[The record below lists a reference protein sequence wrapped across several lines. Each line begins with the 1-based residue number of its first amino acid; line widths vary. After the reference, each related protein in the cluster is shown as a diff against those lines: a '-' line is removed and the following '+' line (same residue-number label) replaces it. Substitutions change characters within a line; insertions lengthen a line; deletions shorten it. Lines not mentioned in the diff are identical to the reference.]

1 VTYTPSS
8 TPDPRAHQPD
18 LCSVVCT
25 TYNHAKYARAA
36 IESIVAQDYRPLE
49 IIVID
54 DGSTDDNVA
63 VIEAALSESDV
74 QYTLLTQENTGNV
87 AANINRAL
95 AAATGEFVLA
105 TSLDDLLLPGCISS
119 KMALLLEDQSLVMV
133 ANSSMSEMDM
143 SGNIMRPEVRNPV
156 FGHEMASCQDL
167 LEIEFATAGAFFMQG
182 TVLRADCV
190 EALGGYDEDIAGDD
204 LILRT
209 KLWKHLIS
217 NPALRCIFLREPGF
231 VYRKHE
237 ENLHRNT
244 LRQLHTLI
252 DWRNRFF
259 PERPLPPIAKR
270 RACNYFS
277 ECLAK
282 RDHAALQQALAL
294 DPLMADLYSEY
305 RYSWGYYRRAIKH
318 ALRRILRPTTKQK

>member
-1 VTYTPSS
+1 MTYTPSS

-25 TYNHAKYARAA
+25 TYNHEKYARAA

>member
-1 VTYTPSS
+1 MTHTPSS

-25 TYNHAKYARAA
+25 TYNHEKYARAA

-244 LRQLHTLI
+244 LRQLRTLI

-259 PERPLPPIAKR
+259 PEHPVPTVIER
-270 RACNYFS
+270 RARNYFS
-277 ECLAK
+277 GCLAK
-282 RDHAALQQALAL
+282 RDQEALQQALDL
-294 DPLMADLYSEY
+294 DPLIADLYSSY
-305 RYSWGYYRRAIKH
+305 RYSWGFYRRSIKH
-318 ALRRILRPTTKQK
+318 ALRRSFLPARR

>member
-1 VTYTPSS
+1 MTHTPSS
-8 TPDPRAHQPD
+8 TPNPRAHQPD
-18 LCSVVCT
+18 LCSAVCT
-25 TYNHAKYARAA
+25 TYNHEKYARAA

>member
-1 VTYTPSS
+1 VTHTPSS
-8 TPDPRAHQPD
+8 TPDPHAHQPG

-49 IIVID
+49 IVIID

-63 VIEAALSESDV
+63 VIEAALSESDL

-95 AAATGEFVLA
+95 AAATGEFILA

-119 KMALLLEDQSLVMV
+119 KMPLMLEDHCLVMIG
-133 ANSSMSEMDM
+133 NSTMSEMDM
-143 SGNIMRPEVRNPV
+143 SGKITRAEVRNPI
-156 FGHEMASCQDL
+156 FGHETASCHDL

-244 LRQLHTLI
+244 LRQLRTLI

-259 PERPLPPIAKR
+259 PEHPVPTVIER
-270 RACNYFS
+270 RARNYFS
-277 ECLAK
+277 GCLAK
-282 RDHAALQQALAL
+282 RDQEALQQALDL
-294 DPLMADLYSEY
+294 DPLIADLYSSY
-305 RYSWGYYRRAIKH
+305 RYSWGFYRRSIKH
-318 ALRRILRPTTKQK
+318 ALRRSFLPARR

>member
-1 VTYTPSS
+1 MTNTPSS
-8 TPDPRAHQPD
+8 TPAPLTRQPG

-25 TYNHAKYARAA
+25 TYNHAKYAQAA
-36 IESIVAQDYRPLE
+36 IESIVGQDYRPLE
-49 IIVID
+49 VIVID

-63 VIEAALSESDV
+63 VIEAALSESGV
-74 QYTLLTQENTGNV
+74 KYTLITQENTGNV

-143 SGNIMRPEVRNPV
+143 SGNITRPEVPNPV
-156 FGHEMASCQDL
+156 FGHETASCHDL

-231 VYRKHE
+231 VYRKHG

-244 LRQLHTLI
+244 LRQLRTLI

-259 PERPLPPIAKR
+259 PDRPLPTIAKR

-282 RDHAALQQALAL
+282 RDHAALQEALAL
-294 DPLMADLYSEY
+294 DPLMPGLYSSY
-305 RYSWGYYRRAIKH
+305 RYSWGYYRRSIKH
-318 ALRRILRPTTKQK
+318 VLRRILRPTTKKK

>member
-1 VTYTPSS
+1 VTHTPSS

-25 TYNHAKYARAA
+25 TYNHEKYARAA

-318 ALRRILRPTTKQK
+318 ALRRILRPTTRQK

>member
-1 VTYTPSS
+1 
-8 TPDPRAHQPD
+8 
-18 LCSVVCT
+18 
-25 TYNHAKYARAA
+25 
-36 IESIVAQDYRPLE
+36 VAQDYRPLE
-49 IIVID
+49 IVVID
-54 DGSTDDNVA
+54 DGSTDDNVE
-63 VIEAALSESDV
+63 VIKAALSESDV
-74 QYTLLTQENTGNV
+74 QYTLLTQKNTGNV

-119 KMALLLEDQSLVMV
+119 KMPLMLEDHCLVMV
-133 ANSSMSEMDM
+133 GNSTMSEMDM
-143 SGNIMRPEVRNPV
+143 SGKITRAEVRNPV
-156 FGHEMASCQDL
+156 FGHETASCHDL

-231 VYRKHE
+231 VYRKHG

-244 LRQLHTLI
+244 LRQLRTLI

-259 PERPLPPIAKR
+259 PEHPVPTVIER
-270 RACNYFS
+270 RARNYFS
-277 ECLAK
+277 GCLAK
-282 RDHAALQQALAL
+282 RDQEALQQALDL
-294 DPLMADLYSEY
+294 DPLIADLYSSY
-305 RYSWGYYRRAIKH
+305 RYSWGYYRRSIKH
-318 ALRRILRPTTKQK
+318 ALRRLFLPARR

>member
-1 VTYTPSS
+1 MTHTPSS

-25 TYNHAKYARAA
+25 TYNHEKYARAA